1 MYPQFQQVHQSSPSA
16 RQSTSDVPSYSYR
29 VKLINPTRKKDSIIR
44 ELRKFHGR
52 FKSVMEMKIR
62 LMDELEEHMPE
73 TTKFSLGYIEG
84 RQSTKRWICCED
96 DLNAMYTAYASCPH
110 KEILLWC
117 DSGGIDEE
125 PPKNK
130 KRKTS
135 DTMSKH
141 EETEQRVAEVAE
153 ELKEMHEDKLKLSEV
168 QFRLWARM
176 LVTGVHSSKET
187 PPQIPMITGS
197 TPRRQMSQ
205 QESIISTAAAVVK
218 AVTQNSPSS
227 SIVQSPQVNQ
237 TVSESVRPQC
247 SQSLG
252 VSPGKVSEIRGK
264 SYSQLATLKQLYEDG
279 VLTLSEFEE
288 QKEMILSGLKK
299 LH

>member
-1 MYPQFQQVHQSSPSA
+1 
-16 RQSTSDVPSYSYR
+16 
-29 VKLINPTRKKDSIIR
+29 
-44 ELRKFHGR
+44 
-52 FKSVMEMKIR
+52 
-62 LMDELEEHMPE
+62 MPE

-117 DSGGIDEE
+117 DSGDSDEE

-135 DTMSKH
+135 DTMSKR
-141 EETEQRVAEVAE
+141 EETEQRVVEMAD
-153 ELKEMHEDKLKLSEV
+153 ELKEMHEGKLELSEV

-205 QESIISTAAAVVK
+205 KDLQESIISTAAAVVK

-227 SIVQSPQVNQ
+227 SVAQSPQINQ
-237 TVSESVRPQC
+237 TISESGMPQSS
-247 SQSLG
+247 SQGLG

-279 VLTLSEFEE
+279 VLTLREFEE